1 MRAELVAAGTG
12 AVQAGGFFFRV
23 HDVRSALDRLAS
35 ARRAT
40 FKRNSRRLLQRTS
53 TSSRKCIDAY
63 RAGRRFHA
71 GGACACP
78 PPWVPPDHLGT
89 YYFTGGNRRHLL
101 PERSLL

>member
-1 MRAELVAAGTG
+1 MWTELAAAGTR
-12 AVQAGGFFFRV
+12 AAQAGRFFFSL

-40 FKRNSRRLLQRTS
+40 FKRDSRRLLQRTS
-53 TSSRKCIDAY
+53 TSPRKCIDAY

-78 PPWVPPDHLGT
+78 PPLVPSDHLGT
-89 YYFTGGNRRHLL
+89 YYFTAGNPRTLL